1 MKLIGAIAGAVTAAA
16 AVATGVVLFLRRE
29 KRKKNQS
36 RWDAAKS
43 SAAAWSRTAA
53 NGAGRVAG
61 RA

>member
-1 MKLIGAIAGAVTAAA
+1 MKLIGALAGAVTATA
-16 AVATGVVLFLRRE
+16 AVATGVVLFLRR
-29 KRKKNQS
+29 RKKNQS

-43 SAAAWSRTAA
+43 SAASWSRTAA